1 MLTESGRLAMNE
13 RTFLGYPRIDGSVG
27 VRNHLLVLSV
37 TGLTGPTARR
47 IGACMP
53 GVKVVS
59 MPYGSGLI
67 GEDYELHRRAMIGLA
82 RNPNIGAVVLIGGHP
97 PFVKDCAGAIA
108 ESGKPVEPITL
119 DECGQDALTLTDR
132 ALRSAVRFM
141 RQISGQRRQEV
152 PLSSLF
158 VAVECGRSDPS
169 SGLVSN
175 PLAGRIVDVV
185 VEAGG
190 KAVFGETMEWFGASH
205 LLHKRAADNQVIR
218 DIEAAIERRE
228 QAARDAGI
236 DLLGENPGPT
246 NIEAGLSTL
255 EEKALGSISKGGT
268 RPVQGILKIAEPP
281 PGPGLW
287 LMDAPVYAPESLTGM
302 IAAGAQLNLF
312 TTGPGN
318 TFVSLL
324 APSIKI
330 SANPDA
336 AKRIPHH
343 IDFDAH
349 KVFIGQ
355 QSMEDAAQELLD
367 LSIDVASGMLTCGEI
382 LNEGEEVISRLGP
395 AL

>member
-1 MLTESGRLAMNE
+1 MSE
-13 RTFLGYPRIDGSVG
+13 RTFLGYRRSDGSVG
-27 VRNHLLVLSV
+27 VRNQVLVLSI
-37 TGLTGPTARR
+37 TGLTGPTAHR
-47 IGACMP
+47 IGACVP
-53 GVKVVS
+53 DAKVVS
-59 MPYGSGLI
+59 MPYGSGLV
-67 GEDYELHRRAMIGLA
+67 GEDYELHKRAMIGLA

-97 PFVKDCAGAIA
+97 PFVAECAEAIA
-108 ESGKPVEPITL
+108 ASGKPVEPITL
-119 DECGQDALTLTDR
+119 DGCGHDALSLTDK
-132 ALRSAVRFM
+132 AVRSAARFM
-141 RQISGQRRQEV
+141 RQISAQRREEV
-152 PLSSLF
+152 DLSSLF

-175 PLAGRIVDVV
+175 PLAGLVADAVVD
-185 VEAGG
+185 AGG
-190 KAVFGETMEWFGASH
+190 TAVFGETMEWFGASH
-205 LLHKRAADNQVIR
+205 LLHKRAVDDRVIR

-255 EEKALGSISKGGT
+255 EEKALGSIAKGGS
-268 RPVQGILKIAEPP
+268 RPVQGVLGIAEPP

-287 LMDAPVYAPESLTGM
+287 LMDAPAYAPESLTGM
-302 IAAGAQLNLF
+302 TAAGAQLNLF

-336 AKRIPHH
+336 VKRIPHH

-349 KVFIGQ
+349 NVFLGQ
-355 QSMEDAAQELLD
+355 QSMEGAARDLLD
-367 LSIDVASGMLTCGEI
+367 LSLDVASGMLTFGEI

>member
-1 MLTESGRLAMNE
+1 MSE
-13 RTFLGYPRIDGSVG
+13 RTFLGYRRNDGSVG
-27 VRNHLLVLSV
+27 VRNQLLVLSI

-47 IGACMP
+47 IGACVP
-53 GVKVVS
+53 GAKVVS

-67 GEDYELHRRAMIGLA
+67 GDDYDLHRRAMIGLA

-97 PFVKDCAGAIA
+97 PFVADCADSIA
-108 ESGKPVEPITL
+108 ASGKPVEPITL
-119 DECGQDALTLTDR
+119 DGCGQDALSLTDK
-132 ALRSAVRFM
+132 AVRSAARFM
-141 RQISGQRRQEV
+141 RQISAQRRQEV

-175 PLAGRIVDVV
+175 PLAGLVVDAVV
-185 VEAGG
+185 DAGG
-190 KAVFGETMEWFGASH
+190 TAVFGETMEWFGASH
-205 LLHKRAADNQVIR
+205 LLNKRAADKQVIR

-228 QAARDAGI
+228 RAARDAGI

-255 EEKALGSISKGGT
+255 EEKALGSIAKGGSRT
-268 RPVQGILKIAEPP
+268 LQGVLGIAEPP

-287 LMDAPVYAPESLTGM
+287 LMDAPAYAPESLTGM
-302 IAAGAQLNLF
+302 TAAGAQLNLF

-336 AKRIPHH
+336 VQRIPHH

-349 KVFIGQ
+349 KVFLGQ
-355 QSMEDAAQELLD
+355 QSMKDAARELLD
-367 LSIDVASGMLTCGEI
+367 LSLDVASGMLTYGEI
-382 LNEGEEVISRLGP
+382 LDEGEEVISRLGP